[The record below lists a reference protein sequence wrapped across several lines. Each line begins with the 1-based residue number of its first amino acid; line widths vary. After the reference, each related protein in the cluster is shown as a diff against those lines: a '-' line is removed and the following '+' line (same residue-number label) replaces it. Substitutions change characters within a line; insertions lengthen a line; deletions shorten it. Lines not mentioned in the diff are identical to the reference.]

1 MSIREPQNAIV
12 DTIESYILV
21 TGSTGLVGSHV
32 VDNLLRKGYK
42 VRAVARSKQ
51 KADAFLSAR
60 AQYASKLDFYF
71 IEDLTD
77 PGAFDE
83 AVKDIDGVIH
93 VASVSRGKESEFP
106 LATVSNLRLLRAR
119 SLSNDLNESNMML
132 WRVATGGLSGSL
144 PPCRFNFWIDV
155 RDLAEIHVMALTT
168 PQAGGKRYIP
178 VAPEPFTYQKASETI
193 RSTYPDLTQK
203 IAAGIQE
210 VKTHVQVDPEP
221 MMKDFQGLK
230 YTSFEETVTDF
241 VSQVKH
247 LL

>member
-71 IEDLTD
+71 IENLTD

-93 VASVSRGKESEFP
+93 VASVSRGNESEFP
-106 LATVSNLRLLRAR
+106 LATVSKLRLLRAR
-119 SLSNDLNESNMML
+119 SLSS
-132 WRVATGGLSGSL
+132 
-144 PPCRFNFWIDV
+144 
-155 RDLAEIHVMALTT
+155 TT
-168 PQAGGKRYIP
+168 
-178 VAPEPFTYQKASETI
+178 
-193 RSTYPDLTQK
+193 
-203 IAAGIQE
+203 
-210 VKTHVQVDPEP
+210 
-221 MMKDFQGLK
+221 
-230 YTSFEETVTDF
+230 
-241 VSQVKH
+241 
-247 LL
+247 